1 MKLGDLFI
9 KLGLQKGDFDKG
21 IDDAKRKTSAF
32 GESMKK
38 IGGMIAGVFAVGA
51 ITNYLREASK
61 VAAETENVRTAFIRL
76 GGGAYFNDLNN
87 AVRGTLS
94 QVDLMKNTIQAT
106 NFGIPIKDLANLFKF
121 ATDRASQTGQSVEY
135 LTQSIVMGIGRKSV
149 LILDNLGISA
159 VQLREKLKKVGEEA
173 ATVGD
178 ISEAIGSIAQEQF
191 KRMGEQATTTAQ
203 KLDDVKG
210 SWNDIKVA
218 IGDAINQNDLFIGG
232 IKLLNNYLNVFSKQ
246 AENAM
251 TNASSR
257 VKKFMGTMP
266 ESIADQKEKIK
277 AEIERINQEI
287 SSIEGK
293 QSSFDWLTIGTKRAH
308 DERKQEINTLKNQ
321 AIELAGIFDALK
333 IKEEPRTV
341 LQRISDLELL
351 ISTEKKLAS
360 QKNISSEE
368 AITHANA
375 IKKAEEDLKQLREI
389 AGVAAQKT
397 YKQQLDD
404 IIAINKALEDEK
416 EAQRILRMDFY
427 GEKVAPITPIGT
439 PSQLQSTPIDTS
451 SLADMSNYLK
461 SVSEKREKW
470 TEEEVQSW
478 NEFADE
484 LNQTIASG
492 IGDAIN
498 SLANGFAEMI
508 ATGDWDWGNFGA
520 SILKTIGGF
529 LQQLG
534 GLFIAYGL
542 ANLEFF
548 KALTSGPNPIGAG
561 LAIAAG
567 AGLIAAGALATSFS
581 SKWAS
586 GGSASVSAASGYSNY
601 SQSNAAAVISGNVVF
616 ELEGTK
622 LRGALNNADRKNRYI
637 R

>member
-121 ATDRASQTGQSVEY
+121 ATERASQTGQSVEY

-178 ISEAIGSIAQEQF
+178 VSEAIGSIAQEQF
-191 KRMGEQATTTAQ
+191 KRMGEQANTTAQ

-341 LQRISDLELL
+341 LQRISDLEFL
-351 ISTEKKLAS
+351 ISMEKKLAS
-360 QKNISSEE
+360 QKNISSED
-368 AITHANA
+368 AIAHSNA
-375 IKKAEEDLKQLREI
+375 IKKAEEELKQLREI
-389 AGVAAQKT
+389 AGIAAQKT

-470 TEEEVQSW
+470 TEEEKKSW
-478 NEFADE
+478 QDFNDE
-484 LNQTIASG
+484 LNQIIESG
-492 IGDAIN
+492 ISDAIGTMAAGFGEM
-498 SLANGFAEMI
+498 LAMN
-508 ATGDWDWGNFGA
+508 DWDWSDFGSKILDSIGKFMQQFGA
-520 SILKTIGGF
+520 AMVAMGIAQLQLNLGMTTLNPALLIGG
-529 LQQLG
+529 
-534 GLFIAYGL
+534 
-542 ANLEFF
+542 
-548 KALTSGPNPIGAG
+548 GA
-561 LAIAAG
+561 A
-567 AGLIAAGALATSFS
+567 LIAAGAALSSLASQGMKGSKSSATSP
-581 SKWAS
+581 
-586 GGSASVSAASGYSNY
+586 ASGYSNY

-622 LRGALNNADRKNRYI
+622 LRGALNNSDRKNRYI